1 MANQNS
7 DDPRPAASRP
17 DDASLGE
24 PEPVDAEFEPA
35 APAPK
40 RKRGGPGWILAVL
53 LILIAA
59 AIGGGTAHLINRVL
73 PAGEAAG
80 ADAGVEARLVALE
93 AEVSGRPAELDALQ
107 ARISALEEAF
117 DRLGLRSDALASLD
131 DRVRA
136 LEAAQPI
143 GIDEGSPAAGAAT
156 ERAALRVRLSRL
168 ERELAEA
175 VSLAGA
181 AQAAA
186 DSALGATRTLQEMG
200 AEAGGE
206 GAQSGPGD
214 DATALAALAGERSD
228 LAARFA
234 ALNAAQAELNVEVA
248 AAISAAERARTL
260 AEQALA
266 AASAPQDA
274 HARTTAER
282 ALALTALA
290 DALTRSGPFELER
303 AALARVWSDAPGL
316 AALEPIARTG
326 APSFDRLQAQFP
338 REAVLDAAGV
348 RRSFFGLVQVTPS
361 VEDAVGEDP
370 LGLLAAAQTR
380 LDRGDLAGAVEA
392 LARLEG
398 APAEAAQSWLLSA
411 RARLDAQSVLT
422 ELRAQ
427 LSEEMAR

>member
-7 DDPRPAASRP
+7 DDPRPEASRP

-35 APAPK
+35 EPAPK

-80 ADAGVEARLVALE
+80 ADAGVEARLIALE

-107 ARISALEEAF
+107 ARISALEDAF

-131 DRVRA
+131 GRVRA
-136 LEAAQPI
+136 LEAAQSI
-143 GIDEGSPAAGAAT
+143 GIDEGSTAGAAT
-156 ERAALRVRLSRL
+156 ERAALRARLSRL
-168 ERELAEA
+168 ERDLAEA
-175 VSLAGA
+175 VSLAGT

-186 DSALGATRTLQEMG
+186 DTALGVTRTLQEIG

-206 GAQSGPGD
+206 GAQSAPGD
-214 DATALAALAGERSD
+214 AAALAALAGELSD

-234 ALNAAQAELNVEVA
+234 ALNAAQAGLRSDVA
-248 AAISAAERARTL
+248 DANTQAERARTL

-266 AASAPQDA
+266 LASTPQDM
-274 HARTTAER
+274 HAGTTAER

-303 AALARVWSDAPGL
+303 AALARAWPDAPGL
-316 AALEPIARTG
+316 AALEPIARAG

-361 VEDAVGEDP
+361 VEAAAGEDP

-411 RARLDAQSVLT
+411 RARLDAQRVLT